1 VGVTVH
7 PGVQAVLDDQE
18 AFVGPAVRGAARVLE
33 VGCGR
38 GLLAARLAGAGH
50 AVVAIDPRLPP
61 ASERP
66 IAARLTFVE
75 ADLLDFEAPAFD
87 AIAFTS
93 SLHHIAPLGEAIAR
107 ACDLLAPGGL
117 LVIDDFDLEAPDL
130 ATLRWYYDTQEVL
143 VAAGA
148 YAADRIDGA
157 PDQDPHDRWRVG
169 HEPHDRD
176 EHPLHAGDAMIA
188 AIEARFASV
197 KEARGPY
204 LWRHIARGVTGA
216 RVGDIAH
223 AVHSSEERGV
233 VAGTLSAVGV
243 RVTARRLA

>member
-1 VGVTVH
+1 MTVH
-7 PGVQAVLDDQE
+7 PGVQAVLDDQD

-75 ADLLDFEAPAFD
+75 ADLLDFDAPAFD

-93 SLHHIAPLGEAIAR
+93 SLHHIAPLGAALAR
-107 ACDLLAPGGL
+107 AYELLAPGGV
-117 LVIDDFDLEAPDL
+117 LVVDDFDLEAPDL
-130 ATLRWYYDTQEVL
+130 ATLRWYYDAQELL

-148 YAADRIDGA
+148 DAADRIEGE

-169 HEPHDRD
+169 HEPDDAHG
-176 EHPLHAGDAMIA
+176 HPLHAGDAMVA
-188 AIEARFASV
+188 AIEARFTSV
-197 KEARGPY
+197 KEARGPF
-204 LWRHIARGVTGA
+204 LWRHVARGVTGA
-216 RVGDIAH
+216 RAGDIAH
-223 AVHSSEERGV
+223 AIHAAEERGV
-233 VAGTLSAVGV
+233 VAGTLSAVGM
-243 RVTARRLA
+243 RVTARRAA